1 MVTIRTNDI
10 NNLGHCVY
18 NMKSIFFLLLPML
31 TSAFSRLTSVSRSA
45 MKEPVIRGSTP
56 PIENFDPFQFSKDN
70 DRMVFF
76 REAELKHGR
85 LAMVASTIIPI
96 VENFTHRTGIHEFD
110 NLPTNIQLLI
120 TGTMFISEFSSMIRG
135 WENPVKKPFTLRKDY
150 QPGDY
155 DFDTIDVT
163 TDNAGDLLD
172 KELNNGRLAMIG
184 ALGMIAQEL
193 VTNKPLF

>member
-1 MVTIRTNDI
+1 MQTW
-10 NNLGHCVY
+10 LY
-18 NMKSIFFLLLPML
+18 LLFPLL
-31 TSAFSRLTSVSRSA
+31 TTAFSRLTSVRRSP
-45 MKEPVIRGSTP
+45 MNKPIIRGSTP

-70 DRMVFF
+70 DSMVFF

-120 TGTMFISEFSSMIRG
+120 TGTMFMSEFSSMFRG
-135 WENPVKKPFTLRKDY
+135 WKNPIEKPFTLRNDY

-155 DFDTIDVT
+155 EFNTLDLT
-163 TDNAGDLLD
+163 TDEAGDLLD

-184 ALGMIAQEL
+184 VLGIIAQEL
-193 VTNKPLF
+193 VTNKPVF

>member
-1 MVTIRTNDI
+1 MRTI
-10 NNLGHCVY
+10 LC
-18 NMKSIFFLLLPML
+18 LLVPLL
-31 TSAFSRLTSVSRSA
+31 TSALRLTSAPSYK

-56 PIENFDPFQFSKDN
+56 PFENFDPFQFSKDEK
-70 DRMVFF
+70 RAVFF

-85 LAMVASTIIPI
+85 IAMIASVTIPL
-96 VENFTHRTGIHEFD
+96 VEQFTHKTGIHEFD
-110 NLPTNIQLLI
+110 KLPTNMKLLVI
-120 TGTMFISEFSSMIRG
+120 GTMFMSEFSSMFRG
-135 WENPVKKPFTLRKDY
+135 WENPVKKPFSLRQDY

-155 DFDTIDVT
+155 EFSTIDLT
-163 TDNAGDLLD
+163 TEESGKLLD